1 MKKKFKIGVDAR
13 MYGNEQTGIGNYI
26 KYLIKYLAKFDQE
39 NEYRIFLLEPEYSRF
54 ILPGKN
60 FKKIKV
66 SSHWYSWPEQIILP
80 FQFKKEKLDLM
91 HFPHFNT
98 PIFYFGKRVM
108 TIHDLTPKFFPGHK
122 MNSIFRRIGFWLVF
136 CFGIKKAKKVIVPS
150 QATKN
155 DIIKYFK
162 TKPEKIEVI
171 YEGSSEVKSQ
181 KSIKS
186 KVNKYDANDANLNAN
201 DANTRINK
209 NTKYAIQNT
218 KYILYIGVWRN
229 HKNLVGLIKAFDIL
243 LKKYKV
249 DCKLVLGGKENP
261 YYPEI
266 RKTWQNL
273 GLEKKVIRPGF
284 ISEKDMPFFYKSAK
298 VVIIPSFYE
307 GFGLVGLEAMSLGA
321 PVASS
326 DIPALREILGSAA
339 VFFNPYNPSDMA
351 EKIFQVLK
359 NEKLKQDLIVKG
371 FEQIKKYSWQKM
383 AKRTLEIY
391 REILSSF
398 F

>member
-1 MKKKFKIGVDAR
+1 MKKKIKIGVDAR

-54 ILPGKN
+54 VLPGKN

-66 SSHWYSWPEQIILP
+66 TAHWYSWPEQIILP

-171 YEGSSEVKSQ
+171 YEGTNFTLQVLQAS
-181 KSIKS
+181 
-186 KVNKYDANDANLNAN
+186 NACEL
-201 DANTRINK
+201 AGIGCL
-209 NTKYAIQNT
+209 QP
-218 KYILYIGVWRN
+218 YILYIGVWRN

-273 GLEKKVIRPGF
+273 GLERKVIRPGF

-298 VVIIPSFYE
+298 VVVIPSFYE